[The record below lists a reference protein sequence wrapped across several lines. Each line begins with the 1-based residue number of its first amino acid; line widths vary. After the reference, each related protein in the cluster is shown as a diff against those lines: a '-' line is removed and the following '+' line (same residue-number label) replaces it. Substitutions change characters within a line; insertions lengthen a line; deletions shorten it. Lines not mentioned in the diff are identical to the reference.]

1 MNSGKYDVIVIGAGI
16 SGLLSALV
24 LSKHGN
30 RVLVLEKN
38 DCVGGNCRTYNVDG
52 FMVDTGPHAVTM
64 LRGGPLCMLMDQYFD
79 KVPDFIRYGDYYIR
93 SAETKELVRCPTN
106 VHDFMT
112 FDFLP
117 LKDRILLSSAIISA
131 FTRMSAGKDY
141 SKISVYDALP
151 KSLSSN
157 AFAFADAFSKFM
169 SGRGMK
175 ETSVRRMAAGST
187 FSSEKKMTRDEFD
200 ALVNGII
207 MHDDVSGTPSASKK
221 EVIGKLLY
229 HKGGFSNQGYPVG
242 GIGSI
247 LTCLLESLPE
257 NVEIRTGCRVRR
269 IFSENGSV
277 RGAEFFTDPLSG
289 VTESAYADLIVYT
302 GFAANLIKMLEE
314 LPAEY
319 GGRLRKIDHTISIT
333 SWAGLDE
340 KIPALSYIGSE
351 VRYEEMPYWGG
362 PMSNYDPGLAIPGG
376 QLAGFCFVPN
386 PRKNIRGQIDR
397 TFDTLFDS
405 IPGLEDHVVMK
416 HAQITVPEKAAI
428 TINGEFADVRTP
440 VKGLYMAGTDT
451 DKRSMGITRAA
462 YSVIDLMEAL
472 EKDGRFP
479 RKNSFGGY
487 GNHRA
492 YLPADIAGE

>member
-38 DCVGGNCRTYNVDG
+38 DFVGGNCRTYNVDG

-64 LRGGPLCMLMDQYFD
+64 LRDGPLCMLMDQYFD
-79 KVPDFIRYGDYYIR
+79 RAPEFVPYGDYYIR

-106 VHDFMT
+106 IRDFMT
-112 FDFLP
+112 FDFMP
-117 LKDRILLSSAIISA
+117 LKDRILLSSSIFYTFIKL
-131 FTRMSAGKDY
+131 SAGKDY
-141 SKISVYDALP
+141 SKVSVYDALP
-151 KSLSSN
+151 KSLGCN
-157 AFAFADAFSKFM
+157 TFAFADTFSKFM

-175 ETSVRRMAAGST
+175 ETSVKRMAEGSS
-187 FSSEKKMTRDEFD
+187 FSKSTDMTRDKFS

-207 MHDDVSGTPSASKK
+207 MHDDVSETGSSSKK
-221 EVIGKLLY
+221 DVLRKLLY
-229 HKGGFSNQGYPVG
+229 HKGGFSNQGYPKG

-247 LTCLLESLPE
+247 LTCLLGSLPE

-302 GFAANLIKMLEE
+302 GFASNLIKMLEE
-314 LPAEY
+314 LPDGYES
-319 GGRLRKIDHTISIT
+319 RLRKIDHTISIT

-340 KIPALSYIGSE
+340 KIPALDYTGSE
-351 VRYEEMPYWGG
+351 VRYEGMPYWGG

-386 PRKNIRGQIDR
+386 PRKNIRAQIDR

-405 IPGLEDHVVMK
+405 VPGLEDHLVMK
-416 HAQITVPEKAAI
+416 HAQITVPDKAAI

-479 RKNSFGGY
+479 RKNPFGGY